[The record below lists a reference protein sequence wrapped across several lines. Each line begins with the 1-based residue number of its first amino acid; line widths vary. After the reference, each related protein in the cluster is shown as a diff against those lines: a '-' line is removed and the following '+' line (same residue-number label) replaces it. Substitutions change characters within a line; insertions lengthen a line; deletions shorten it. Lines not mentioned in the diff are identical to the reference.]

1 MEEKRKDEKEEIRIE
16 RKRIGNW
23 EMKTGSE
30 RSIQKEIVGKLEIF
44 LDEWKKVVWDI
55 NCPWWSVENL
65 GIQSPLVRIDM
76 APVDDSNVNVKNFVY
91 EVEVRPAGIGLALS
105 LFSKKKRVKQWRE
118 ALSICNGFVNIQS
131 SIQDDG
137 LAAEILKIP
146 YYYSED
152 EKISIDRDNPPYWIR
167 TNKRKGQLVEDLEKI
182 SLVPIRLDGDK
193 GYLVKLGMAEKLTSR
208 YLCYLSQLKWRK
220 PFVVK
225 PLIGTR
231 MVGVEIFLPN
241 FLKKEFG
248 QGGST
253 QTRVKKVIESAKS
266 AKIPYIVQKFISPQ
280 IEVIDGVRGC
290 TIWRLFFTWEEE
302 KYKFA
307 GGLWNWRPNIRVHGS
322 SDSVFGTVD
331 L

>member
-1 MEEKRKDEKEEIRIE
+1 M
-16 RKRIGNW
+16 
-23 EMKTGSE
+23 
-30 RSIQKEIVGKLEIF
+30 
-44 LDEWKKVVWDI
+44 DEWKVVQDI
-55 NCPWWSVENL
+55 DCFDCPWWGVKNL

-91 EVEVRPAGIGLALS
+91 EVEVRPAGMGLALS
-105 LFSKKKRVKQWRE
+105 LLEKRVKQWRE
-118 ALSICNGFVNIQS
+118 ALLICNGFVNIQS

-146 YYYSED
+146 YHYSED
-152 EKISIDRDNPPYWIR
+152 VRMISINRDDPPYWIR
-167 TNKRKGQLVEDLEKI
+167 TNKRKGQLFKDLEKI
-182 SLVPIRLDGDK
+182 SLVPICLDGDK
-193 GYLVKLGMAEKLTSR
+193 RYLVKLGMAKILTSH
-208 YLCYLSQLKWRK
+208 YLSQLNWME

-231 MVGVEIFLPN
+231 TAGVEIFLPN
-241 FLKKEFG
+241 FLKKKFG

-253 QTRVKKVIESAKS
+253 QTRVKRIIESAEM
-266 AKIPYIVQKFISPQ
+266 PYIIQRFIPPQ

-307 GGLWNWRPNIRVHGS
+307 GGLWNWRPNVRVHGS